1 MNFRDFASVMRKICY
16 WYSSIFFSEICA
28 LAADKLGLFFIASG
42 PIEVFPVLAAA
53 FSLYNVVLNHAGQSA
68 YQPAEQQA

>member
-1 MNFRDFASVMRKICY
+1 MFAY
-16 WYSSIFFSEICA
+16 
-28 LAADKLGLFFIASG
+28 LTDKLGLFFIASG